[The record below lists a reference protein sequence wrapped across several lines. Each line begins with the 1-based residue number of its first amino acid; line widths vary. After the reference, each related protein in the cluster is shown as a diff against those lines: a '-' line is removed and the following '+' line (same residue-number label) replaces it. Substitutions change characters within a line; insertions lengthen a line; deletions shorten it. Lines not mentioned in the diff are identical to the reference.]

1 MPDSDQLQPDE
12 LQRYSGHLLLDRLGE
27 AAQLHFKRSRVLIVG
42 VGGLGS
48 PAALYL
54 AAAGIGILVLAD
66 GDEVATANLQRQ
78 ILYTSASVGYSKVEE
93 ARVRLEELNEHVRI
107 CISNEFVGAANV
119 AGLVADVDVV
129 LDCTDNDATHRLLN
143 SACFSH
149 RKPLLIGAALGFA
162 GQLQV
167 IDFRDSDASCYA
179 CLFPHSG
186 APPARN
192 CGNSGVIG
200 PLLGVIGSLQ
210 ALEALKLL
218 ANLSTVASGLLA
230 FDSLATQWRRLALER
245 APDCPVCG
253 ARG

>member
-1 MPDSDQLQPDE
+1 MLDADE

-27 AAQLHFKRSRVLIVG
+27 AAQLRFKQSHVLIVG
-42 VGGLGS
+42 AGGLGS

-54 AAAGIGILVLAD
+54 AAAGVGTLTLAD
-66 GDEVATANLQRQ
+66 GDDVATANLQRQ

-93 ARVRLEELNEHVRI
+93 ARVSLEELKEHVRNGI
-107 CISNEFVGAANV
+107 RNAFVNAANA
-119 AGLVADVDVV
+119 AGLVAAVDLV

-143 SACFSH
+143 AACRNH

-167 IDFRDSDASCYA
+167 IDFKDAAAPCYA
-179 CLFPHSG
+179 CLFPAAG
-186 APPARN
+186 APAVRN

-218 ANLSTVASGLLA
+218 ADLPTAAGYLLI
-230 FDSLATQWRRLALER
+230 FDSIATSWRRLALQR
-245 APDCPVCG
+245 DPGCPICG
-253 ARG
+253 S